1 MRNLEIIN
9 SEIASLEAQL
19 ETAKSALYV
28 VEDNHKNLIKET
40 WIAQLGTILEED
52 DILENDYNDGIRVN
66 RIQVRT
72 DRAGKEYKYRQEI
85 YNISRSSY
93 GLKEGMPFQLSTYST
108 TVDNDFEF
116 DRLITVGKVAAFVKE
131 NKTNLVET
139 FRLGSPWNSAE
150 QKEVYRLGNELSTLR
165 NEKSEL
171 ERQAILAKLETVGI
185 EFSADKW
192 SNLPSLEV
200 RWDWSVRSIFKIR
213 VIKKTASGKSADLEI
228 TTRHKTWEGDF
239 QDNVTTVDKVRM
251 DKVESLL
258 SYYRESIV
266 A

>member
-1 MRNLEIIN
+1 
-9 SEIASLEAQL
+9 
-19 ETAKSALYV
+19 
-28 VEDNHKNLIKET
+28 
-40 WIAQLGTILEED
+40 
-52 DILENDYNDGIRVN
+52 
-66 RIQVRT
+66 
-72 DRAGKEYKYRQEI
+72 
-85 YNISRSSY
+85 
-93 GLKEGMPFQLSTYST
+93 MPFQLSTYST